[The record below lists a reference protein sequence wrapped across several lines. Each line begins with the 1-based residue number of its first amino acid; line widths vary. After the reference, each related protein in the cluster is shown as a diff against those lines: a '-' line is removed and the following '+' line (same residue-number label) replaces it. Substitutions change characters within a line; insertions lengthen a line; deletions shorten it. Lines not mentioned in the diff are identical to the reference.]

1 MSGTNASATARS
13 HKGMIITKMALPRR
27 TFLRGAGV
35 SLALPL
41 LDAMM
46 PALSAM
52 AAAPAPRRL
61 GYVYIPM
68 GMNRAAWIPEDGERL
83 NKLSPS
89 LASLMPFRDQVTVVT
104 NTELKDMAYP
114 TGNHAAA
121 NAIFLSN
128 VRPKRTE
135 GSDYELAITV
145 DQIAAKQLGK
155 ETAIPSLE
163 LCTDLIAQVGNC
175 DNGLACAYQNNLA
188 WSSPTTP
195 LPAEPDPRVLFERL
209 FGDGGTLQ
217 DRLAE
222 LRKNRSI
229 LDWVT
234 EDMAR
239 LQRKVGSTDRSKID
253 AYLDSIREVERRIQN
268 AEQKGSESQ
277 LPKLD
282 RPTSVPEN
290 WEEHVKLM
298 FDLQVLALQADI
310 TRVIT
315 FQMAREASTRTY
327 PQIGV
332 PEAHH
337 PISHHTNDAEKL
349 AKLAKINAYH
359 VSLFA
364 YLVGKLK
371 ATPDGEGTLLDHT
384 TYLLGSGMGNPD
396 VHDHTNLP
404 AIVAGG
410 KGGRHIRYA
419 QPARLAN
426 VHLSLLERAG
436 VHLDHFAD
444 STGRIEELL

>member
-1 MSGTNASATARS
+1 
-13 HKGMIITKMALPRR
+13 MIITKKALRRR
-27 TFLRGAGV
+27 TFLRGMGV
-35 SLALPL
+35 TLGLPL
-41 LDAMM
+41 LDAMS
-46 PALSAM
+46 PAFSAM
-52 AAAPAPRRL
+52 AATPAARRL

-68 GMNRAAWIPEDGERL
+68 GMNPSTWIPNSEGKLTE
-83 NKLSPS
+83 LSPS
-89 LASLMPFRDQVTVVT
+89 LASLVPYLEQVTVVT
-104 NTELKDMAYP
+104 NTELKDMTYP

-135 GSDYELAITV
+135 GSDYELATTV
-145 DQIAAKQLGK
+145 DQLAARQLGK

-163 LCTDLIAQVGNC
+163 LSTDLIAQVGNC
-175 DNGLACAYQNNLA
+175 DNGLACAYQNNLS
-188 WSSPTTP
+188 WSSSKTP
-195 LPAEPDPRVLFERL
+195 LPAEADPRVVFERL
-209 FGDGGTLQ
+209 FGDGGNPQ
-217 DRLAE
+217 DRRSE
-222 LRKNRSI
+222 LRKNQSI

-234 EDMAR
+234 DDMAR
-239 LQRKVGSTDRSKID
+239 LQGKLGSGDRTTISN
-253 AYLDSIREVERRIQN
+253 YLDAIREVERRIQKVEERS
-268 AEQKGSESQ
+268 AESP
-277 LPKLD
+277 LPQLD
-282 RPTSVPEN
+282 RPSSVPAV
-290 WEEHVKLM
+290 WEDHVKMM

-337 PISHHTNDAEKL
+337 PVSHHSNDPEKL

-371 ATPDGEGTLLDHT
+371 STSDGDGTLLDHT

-404 AIVAGG
+404 AVVAGG

-419 QPARLAN
+419 SPKPLAN
-426 VHLSLLERAG
+426 LHLTLLDKAG
-436 VHLDHFAD
+436 VHLEKFAD
-444 STGRIEELL
+444 SNGRVEELL

>member
-1 MSGTNASATARS
+1 
-13 HKGMIITKMALPRR
+13 MIITKKALPRR
-27 TFLRGAGV
+27 TFLRASGV
-35 SLALPL
+35 GLALPL
-41 LDAMM
+41 LDSMV
-46 PALSAM
+46 PALTAW
-52 AAAPAPRRL
+52 AASPAPHRL

-68 GMNRAAWIPEDGERL
+68 GMNRASWIPKDEGRL
-83 NKLSPS
+83 VDLSPS
-89 LASLMPFRDQVTVVT
+89 LAALMPVRDQVTVVT

-114 TGNHAAA
+114 TGNHAAS

-145 DQIAAKQLGK
+145 DQLAAKQVGK
-155 ETAIPSLE
+155 ETPVPSLE

-175 DNGLACAYQNNLA
+175 DNGLACAYQNNLS
-188 WSSPTTP
+188 WSGPTTP
-195 LPAEPDPRVLFERL
+195 LPAEADPRVVFERL
-209 FGDGGTLQ
+209 FGDGGTAK

-239 LQRKVGSTDRSKID
+239 LQRKVSSADRTKID
-253 AYLDSIREVERRIQN
+253 QYLDSIREVERRIQN
-268 AEQKGSESQ
+268 AERKSNETP
-277 LPKLD
+277 LPKLE

-298 FDLQVLALQADI
+298 FDLQVLAFQADI

-337 PISHHTNDAEKL
+337 PVSHHSNDAEKL
-349 AKLAKINAYH
+349 SKLAKINAYH

-364 YLVGKLK
+364 YLVEKLK
-371 ATPDGEGTLLDHT
+371 ATTDGEGTLLDHT

-410 KGGRHIRYA
+410 KGGRHIR
-419 QPARLAN
+419 QPNAMPLAN
-426 VHLSLLERAG
+426 VHLTMLERAG
-436 VHLDHFAD
+436 VHLDRFAD